1 MTAGGWILMI
11 AAWGGITGLMV
22 WCIVRVLRTPWKD

>member
-11 AAWGGITGLMV
+11 VAWGGILGLAT
-22 WCIVRVLRTPWKD
+22 WCIVKVLRSGLRD